1 MEGVK
6 QRMIARMA
14 ELMELRNTVNDL
26 LQAEGESATVK
37 TKALSVIINKTS
49 EQACEWV
56 S

>member
-1 MEGVK
+1 
-6 QRMIARMA
+6 MIARMA

-56 S
+56 SQ

>member
-1 MEGVK
+1 
-6 QRMIARMA
+6 
-14 ELMELRNTVNDL
+14 MELRNTVNDL
-26 LQAEGESATVK
+26 LQAEGENPTVK